1 MGQNLESSDWLTQTK
16 QDVEIQF
23 FKEPAELPCSP
34 MGEHGDIKKQG
45 APKTTAKQKQPPS
58 LFSFP

>member
-34 MGEHGDIKKQG
+34 NSM
-45 APKTTAKQKQPPS
+45 A
-58 LFSFP
+58 